1 MSDVL
6 VVPKFWVPLPYAEE
20 TWGDLSP
27 RLRRHFGDILLKQGW
42 KERVLKAVGSMCN
55 DLQAVILD
63 EILGATAYSAVAT
76 HYMALYTAAIDDTLN
91 GATANEAAY
100 TSYARLALTNNTTI
114 FAAGST
120 GSGKYTKTFPSDA
133 AKTWA
138 TATGG
143 SSVCTYLGMLSGN
156 AGSSADK
163 GEYAAAITSVTINNG
178 DTPRLAQN
186 AATVTQD

>member
-1 MSDVL
+1 MSEVL
-6 VVPKFWVPLPYAEE
+6 IVPKFWVPCEYAEE
-20 TWGDLSP
+20 TWMDLSP
-27 RLRRHFGDILLKQGW
+27 KIRRHFGDLLLVKDW
-42 KERVLKAVGSMCN
+42 KDRVLKAVGSMCN
-55 DLQAVILD
+55 DLQASILD
-63 EILGATAYSAVAT
+63 EILGATAYAAIAT
-76 HYMALYTAAIDDTLN
+76 HYLALYTAAIDDTLN

-120 GSGKYTKTFPSDA
+120 ASGKYTKTFPSDA

-138 TATGG
+138 TSTGG
-143 SSVCTYLGMLSGN
+143 SATCTYLGMLSGN
-156 AGSSADK
+156 AGTSSDK
-163 GEYAAAITSVTINNG
+163 GEYACAITSVAIASG